1 MPESIKKRDGRLVPY
16 DEAKIAS
23 AIDRAFVAAESGKG
37 ADEAERLAKIVTRE
51 MNAKESKETPSVE
64 DIQDQ
69 VEQVLIA
76 EGYAETAKA
85 YILYRAERSRTREA
99 KTRLMHILE
108 DITFKDASESD
119 MKREN
124 ANIDG
129 DTAMGTMLKYGSE
142 GAKQFYDMY
151 RAQARS
157 TRSAHREG
165 DIHIHDLDFLT
176 LTTTCTPDRPD
187 RSCSRAA
194 SPPVTAC
201 CASRRTSRSYSA
213 LACIAIQSNQNDQHG
228 GQAIANFDYGMAP
241 GVAKTYPQSVSPA
254 SWREALEL
262 LAGHRRRGRRRC
274 DGHRRGRSGPRR
286 ARAPTP
292 GDATQGI

>member
-51 MNAKESKETPSVE
+51 MNAKESNETPSVE

-76 EGYAETAKA
+76 EGYAKTAKA

-119 MKREN
+119 VKREN

-129 DTAMGTMLKYGSE
+129 DTAMGTMLQIRLGERKAVLPICMCST
-142 GAKQFYDMY
+142 
-151 RAQARS
+151 RS
-157 TRSAHREG
+157 TRDAHREG

-176 LTTTCTPDRPD
+176 LTTTCSQIDLTGAVQGRLLHGS
-187 RSCSRAA
+187 RRAA
-194 SPPVTAC
+194 RA
-201 CASRRTSRSYSA
+201 
-213 LACIAIQSNQNDQHG
+213 
-228 GQAIANFDYGMAP
+228 
-241 GVAKTYPQSVSPA
+241 
-254 SWREALEL
+254 
-262 LAGHRRRGRRRC
+262 AGHRQLFRAGVHRHPEQPERSARRS
-274 DGHRRGRSGPRR
+274 GHR
-286 ARAPTP
+286 
-292 GDATQGI
+292 QL

>member
-37 ADEAERLAKIVTRE
+37 EDEAERLAKIVTRE
-51 MNAKESKETPSVE
+51 MNAKESNETPSVE

-76 EGYAETAKA
+76 EGYAKTAKA

-119 MKREN
+119 VKREN

-142 GAKQFYDMY
+142 SAKQFYDMY
-151 RAQARS
+151 VLNPKHAR
-157 TRSAHREG
+157 AHREG

-176 LTTTCTPDRPD
+176 LPTTPY
-187 RSCSRAA
+187 
-194 SPPVTAC
+194 V
-201 CASRRTSRSYSA
+201 
-213 LACIAIQSNQNDQHG
+213 
-228 GQAIANFDYGMAP
+228 
-241 GVAKTYPQSVSPA
+241 
-254 SWREALEL
+254 
-262 LAGHRRRGRRRC
+262 
-274 DGHRRGRSGPRR
+274 
-286 ARAPTP
+286 
-292 GDATQGI
+292 